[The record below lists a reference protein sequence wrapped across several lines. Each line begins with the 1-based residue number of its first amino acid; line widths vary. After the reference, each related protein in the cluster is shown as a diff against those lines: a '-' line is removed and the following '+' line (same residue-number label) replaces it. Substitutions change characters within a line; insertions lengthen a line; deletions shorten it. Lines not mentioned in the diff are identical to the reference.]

1 MNSRISKRSRR
12 KVRKMRVFLSFIVLF
27 LLGGGLIYG
36 YEFIDKTSKA
46 SKQIFK
52 PSKNTAEREIEI
64 AKDPFSVLLVG
75 IENMEGGKGRSDVL
89 LLATVN
95 PAKEEIYMVSIPR
108 DTRTFLPEAGY
119 ETKIN
124 HSYGYDEVNSTI
136 AAVNRLI
143 DVPIDYYITTNFDGF
158 EDVVDTLNG
167 IEVNV
172 PFTFKAQLTG
182 SLKWKTYYEGPMKLN
197 GNEALAYVRM
207 RKSDPQGDHG
217 RNQRQQQVIKE
228 IIKKS
233 TSFSSLTKLDD
244 LIADLGENVT
254 TNIPPS
260 KFLSFAKLYTK
271 IKNTE
276 IQNLK
281 IEGKDE
287 QVNSVWFFYPD
298 EDSLKTISD
307 TLNASL
313 GTSYGNQ
320 LTSDDPIEPDSAF
333 DDGLGSTQ

>member
-1 MNSRISKRSRR
+1 
-12 KVRKMRVFLSFIVLF
+12 MRVFLSLIVLF
-27 LLGGGLIYG
+27 LLGGGLYYG
-36 YEFIDKTSKA
+36 YEFIYKTSKA

-75 IENMEGGKGRSDVL
+75 IENQEGGKGRSDVL

-124 HSYGYDEVNSTI
+124 HSYGYDEIHSTI
-136 AAVNRLI
+136 AAVNRLL
-143 DVPIDYYITTNFDGF
+143 DVPIDYYVTTNFDGF

-167 IEVNV
+167 IEVDV

-182 SLKWKTYYEGPMKLN
+182 SLKWKVYHEGPMKLN

-228 IIKKS
+228 IVRKS
-233 TSFSSLTKLDD
+233 TSFSSLTKMDD
-244 LIADLGENVT
+244 LIEDLGENVT

-281 IEGKDE
+281 LEGVDE
-287 QVNSVWFFYPD
+287 QVNDIWFFYPD
-298 EDSLKTISD
+298 EDSLKSISE

-313 GTSYGNQ
+313 GHTSESQ
-320 LTSDDPIEPDSAF
+320 VADDELIDPDKAY
-333 DDGLGSTQ
+333 DGENSSSQ